1 MSTSAI
7 ARRFSLARTSFS
19 SPPPSTEDGDHPGFF
34 AIRNWQVFRPG
45 YHKKRLY
52 TKADCQQIVA
62 NFQRLSVGAK
72 AYIKARGKI
81 GHDNNQS
88 IRQSLG
94 LPSAGRI
101 TACRMTPD
109 GGFSIDIEGI
119 PAVGI
124 DPDGNKFDFRA
135 AIEQGAYPDG
145 SVELVW
151 DVPDPD
157 RPSETV
163 PGPVLEGI
171 AFLGEEQPGV
181 TGLPSPRVAEQ
192 FSRSI
197 NNRQTIGPDYR
208 EIHGRHCRLRRV
220 RFSEVMP
227 VNRDQLIQQL
237 RTLVGDDAGNP
248 EFASMTDDQLAAVV
262 KMLGGD
268 GSEGNTQLMSAM
280 KAKYSAAS
288 TDATANGTADDDKKK
303 FSSDEKKPE
312 DEAPPKWFSKFAS
325 DCEKRFGAMEQ
336 SVQGLQGMQKDV
348 QQAAKF
354 SKEYEDIRR
363 DQQRKAVEEVVAEAV
378 GSGRIPKIDA
388 ELHITFGLAQD
399 RSQKFSA
406 DKGQD
411 AGLTAFDVWRR
422 NLMARPVNAQFSEQ
436 INDGGHAVEAGGSGQ
451 ITDAYIDRLESRQPG
466 GFVPKYAVKSA

>member
-1 MSTSAI
+1 MTTSSI
-7 ARRFSLARTSFS
+7 GRRFSIARGIFAGPKPVTQD
-19 SPPPSTEDGDHPGFF
+19 DGHPDFF

-52 TKADCQQIVA
+52 TKFDCQQIVA
-62 NFQRLSVGAK
+62 NFQRLSVGPD
-72 AYIKARGKI
+72 AYLKARGKI

-101 TACRMTPD
+101 TACRLTPD
-109 GGFSIDIEGI
+109 GGFEIDLEGI

-124 DPDGNKFDFRA
+124 DPDGHKFDFRA

-157 RPSETV
+157 RPAETI

-181 TGLPSPRVAEQ
+181 SGLPSPQVSER
-192 FSRSI
+192 FCNI
-197 NNRQTIGPDYR
+197 RQVSSPEHR
-208 EIHGRHCRLRRV
+208 EIHGRQCRLRRV
-220 RFSEVMP
+220 RFSEVST

-237 RTLVGDDAGNP
+237 RTLIGDDAGNP

-262 KMLGGD
+262 KMMGGD
-268 GSEGNTQLMSAM
+268 GSEGNSQLMSAM
-280 KAKYSAAS
+280 KMKYSAA
-288 TDATANGTADDDKKK
+288 NGTTMDDGKNANANA
-303 FSSDEKKPE
+303 
-312 DEAPPKWFSKFAS
+312 EAPPKWFAQFAA

-336 SVQGLQGMQKDV
+336 SVQGLQGMKQEV

-354 SKEYEDIRR
+354 GKEYEDIRR
-363 DQQRKAVEEVVAEAV
+363 DQQRHSVEEVVREALRT
-378 GSGRIPKIDA
+378 GRIAKIDA
-388 ELHITFGLAQD
+388 DLHMTDGLNQD

-411 AGLTAFDVWRR
+411 AGLTAFEVWRR
-422 NLMARPVNAQFSEQ
+422 NLMARPVSELFASQ
-436 INDGGHAVEAGGSGQ
+436 IDDGAADVVVGSGRINDK
-451 ITDAYIDRLESRQPG
+451 YIDTLHTRKVG
-466 GFVPKYAVKSA
+466 GWEPWSPKKTA